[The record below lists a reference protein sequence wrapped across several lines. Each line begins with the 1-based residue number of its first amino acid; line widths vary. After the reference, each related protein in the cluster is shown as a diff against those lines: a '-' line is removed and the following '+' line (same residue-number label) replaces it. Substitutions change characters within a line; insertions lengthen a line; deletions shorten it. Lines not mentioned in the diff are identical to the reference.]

1 LGTFLYIVFFPKD
14 KKTVKMNATTLV
26 MLLKQMLVKAVVEMK
41 WTPFLLSR
49 KNSTLSMKRGMLFVN
64 SLMVP
69 EEQVKAPP
77 VIM

>member
-1 LGTFLYIVFFPKD
+1 
-14 KKTVKMNATTLV
+14 MNATPLV
-26 MLLKQMLVKAVVEMK
+26 MLLKEMLVKDVVEMK

-49 KNSTLSMKRGMLFVN
+49 KNSTLSMKRGMLFVD

-69 EEQVKAPP
+69 EEQVKATL